1 MLSMHTGLVLP
12 DDLTMIL
19 CQMAHDARPNPEN
32 ACISAKS
39 ASRQDLKDCFAI
51 DEHKKNI
58 T

>member
-1 MLSMHTGLVLP
+1 MHTGLVLP

-19 CQMAHDARPNPEN
+19 CQMAHDARPHPEK
-32 ACISAKS
+32 ARISAKF
-39 ASRQDLKDCFAI
+39 AFLPDLSNRFAI